1 MSLAVVSLL
10 FAAPELPLHKAGPFV
25 AAAYI
30 VFVVVILAYVVI
42 MGIRLTRNLRELA
55 ELKAEVRRRERA
67 GEQDGEFGVGDELE
81 ESVR

>member
-1 MSLAVVSLL
+1 VSLAVVSLF

-25 AAAYI
+25 AGAYI
-30 VFVVVILAYVVI
+30 VFVVVILIYVTI
-42 MGIRLTRNLRELA
+42 MGIRLSRSLRELA

-67 GEQDGEFGVGDELE
+67 GEQDPELGIGDELQ